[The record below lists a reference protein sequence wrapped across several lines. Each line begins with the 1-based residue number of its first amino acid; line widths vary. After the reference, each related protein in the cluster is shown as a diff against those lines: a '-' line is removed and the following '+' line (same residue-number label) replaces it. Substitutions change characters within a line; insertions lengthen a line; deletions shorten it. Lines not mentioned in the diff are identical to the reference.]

1 MTTPTDAA
9 RELLRGS
16 KFAGFTFHTGFSL
29 RFEKEGGD
37 LVSVDLD
44 GAWSFGTSATWA
56 ALVAACPLKG
66 VEPEEPVQAAVLAYL
81 RWSLNNSVHDV
92 QVHAKNLHI
101 EFGCGETLET
111 RVGTLTA
118 GGTDWG
124 IYDGGGRAITC
135 EDEVVEVVGFGDP

>member
-9 RELLRGS
+9 RKLLRGS
-16 KFAGFTFHTGFSL
+16 MFVGFTFHTGFSL
-29 RFEKEGGD
+29 RFEKAGGD
-37 LVSVDLD
+37 LDSVDLD

-66 VEPEEPVQAAVLAYL
+66 VEPEEPVQAAVLAHL

-92 QVHAKNLHI
+92 QVHGANLHI
-101 EFGCGETLET
+101 EFGCGETLAT
-111 RVGTLTA
+111 RVGTLTG

-124 IYDGGGRAITC
+124 ISGGGGRAPSSARLR
-135 EDEVVEVVGFGDP
+135 V